1 MNYINKTRFFALFLT
16 LTLLFTLALSYA
28 KTTGRDISNA
38 VVRLHIVANSNSE
51 RDQKLKLNVRDR
63 IIKDTSHIFEETLSP
78 TQALALASENIS
90 LIKNLAE
97 DEIKRLGYDYPV
109 TVSVGKEAFPT
120 KTYGN
125 LTLPSGRYNAVKV
138 KIGEAEGENWWCV
151 MYPPLCFTD
160 GIISVSENSISQLK
174 NSLSESEFM
183 LLTKS
188 STSLPVEIKFKIVEL
203 FQSWF

>member
-28 KTTGRDISNA
+28 KTTGSDISNA

-78 TQALALASENIS
+78 TQALSLASENIS

-138 KIGEAEGENWWCV
+138 KIGKAEGENWWCV

>member
-1 MNYINKTRFFALFLT
+1 MNYINKTRFFALFLS

-78 TQALALASENIS
+78 TQALALATENIS

-97 DEIKRLGYDYPV
+97 NEIKRLGYDYPV

-125 LTLPSGRYNAVKV
+125 ITLPSGRYNAVKV

-188 STSLPVEIKFKIVEL
+188 STSVPVEIKFKIVEL

>member
-90 LIKNLAE
+90 LIKNLAKN
-97 DEIKRLGYDYPV
+97 EIKRLGYDYPV